1 VFHFSC
7 LYIKSYWVHSD
18 YELYLMAAAALFFS
32 VLILLTALLVSAV
45 VTLR

>member
-1 VFHFSC
+1 
-7 LYIKSYWVHSD
+7 
-18 YELYLMAAAALFFS
+18 MAAAALFFS